1 MSDKV
6 IVGEHLK
13 LENQLCFALYD
24 ASRKVT
30 QLYRSHLKEMNLT
43 YPQYLVIMVL
53 WERGRLT
60 VKELGDRLN
69 LDSGTL
75 TPLLK
80 RLEKGDFLTRTRSK
94 KDERELIVSLTEKG
108 KSISNNA
115 DCIPEKLL
123 CSFGLPTEKVFQLR
137 DDLQEFCTSV
147 EKVKK
152 QLEEENQ

>member
-1 MSDKV
+1 MSGKV
-6 IVGEHLK
+6 KVGDHLL

-30 QLYRSHLKEMNLT
+30 QLYRTHLKKLGLT

-53 WERGRLT
+53 WQEEQVT
-60 VKELGDRLN
+60 VKELGARLN

-80 RLEKGDFLTRTRSK
+80 RLEKGGFLTRCRSK
-94 KDERELIVSLTEKG
+94 KDERELVVQLTDQGKNVSVD
-108 KSISNNA
+108 A

-123 CSFGLPTEKVFQLR
+123 CSFGLPTEKVFALR
-137 DDLQEFCTSV
+137 DALKEFCTSIDCAK
-147 EKVKK
+147 EKSD
-152 QLEEENQ
+152 

>member
-1 MSDKV
+1 MSDRV
-6 IVGEHLK
+6 EVGEHLL

-30 QLYRSHLKEMNLT
+30 QLYRNHLKEIGIT

-53 WERGRLT
+53 WEKSYVT
-60 VKELGDRLN
+60 VKELGARLN

-80 RLEKGDFLTRTRSK
+80 RLEKGNFITRSRSE
-94 KDERELIVSLTEKG
+94 KDERELVVALTDKG
-108 KSISNNA
+108 KSVSIDA

-123 CSFGLPTEKVFQLR
+123 CSFGLPTEEVFRLR
-137 DDLQEFCTSV
+137 DLLKEFSKSIGDT
-147 EKVKK
+147 KK
-152 QLEEENQ
+152 